1 MQARGPEEAQVGKGQ
16 RGALPSTT
24 TGQACW
30 PAGASPSPVI
40 AMGWKWG
47 GGPGRWFPVSWGSKP
62 AWLPSSWL
70 PNLGEVINLCLNL

>member
-30 PAGASPSPVI
+30 PAEASP
-40 AMGWKWG
+40 
-47 GGPGRWFPVSWGSKP
+47 
-62 AWLPSSWL
+62 LPSNSHGVEVGGWTWAL
-70 PNLGEVINLCLNL
+70 VPSQLGLKASLAPLVLAS

>member
-1 MQARGPEEAQVGKGQ
+1 MQAQGPEEAQVGKGQ

-30 PAGASPSPVI
+30 PAEASPSPVI

-47 GGPGRWFPVSWGSKP
+47 GWTWALV
-62 AWLPSSWL
+62 PSQ
-70 PNLGEVINLCLNL
+70 LGLKASLAPFVLAS